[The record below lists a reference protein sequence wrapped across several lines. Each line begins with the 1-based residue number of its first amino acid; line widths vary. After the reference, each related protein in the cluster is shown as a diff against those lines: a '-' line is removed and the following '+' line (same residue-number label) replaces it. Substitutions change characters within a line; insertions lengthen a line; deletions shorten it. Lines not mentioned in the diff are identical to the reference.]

1 MIYITGAARGIGKFL
16 FEHFTNDGLNVVG
29 TYNNSVPESKY
40 ADKLSKVDITNAVN
54 VADWI
59 TTNKDTT
66 GNNILI
72 NCAGINY
79 SALAHKADL
88 EAWQNVINVNLIGTF
103 TAIHCILPLM
113 RENGYGR
120 IINFS
125 SVVGQKGIVGTS
137 AYAAS
142 KSALSGLAKSIAVEN
157 ATKGITINN
166 INLGYFDIGMISEVP
181 EKYHSTLLDS
191 IPNKSFGQPEDI
203 LSTVKYIINTNYLN
217 GTSIDLSAGLV

>member
-1 MIYITGAARGIGKFL
+1 MIYITGASSGIGKVL
-16 FEHFTNDGLNVVG
+16 FEHFSEEGLNVAG
-29 TYNNSVPESKY
+29 TYNHTVPESKNL
-40 ADKLSKVDITNAVN
+40 KHLTKVDICNSKN

-59 TTNKDTT
+59 AKNTDTS
-66 GNNILI
+66 GANILI

-79 SALAHKADL
+79 TSLAHKADL

-103 TAIHCILPLM
+103 NAIHGVLPLM

-125 SVVGQKGIVGTS
+125 SIVAQKGTRGTS

-142 KSALSGLAKSIAVEN
+142 KSALYGLAKSIAVEN

-166 INLGYFDIGMISEVP
+166 ISLGYFDIGMIREVT
-181 EKYHSTLLDS
+181 EKFRSALLET
-191 IPNKSFGQPEDI
+191 IPNKSLGHPTDI
-203 LSTVKYIINTNYLN
+203 ISTVKYIIDTAYLN

>member
-16 FEHFTNDGLNVVG
+16 FEHFSNEGLNVVG
-29 TYNNSVPESKY
+29 TYNKSLPDSKFIGQ
-40 ADKLSKVDITNAVN
+40 LSKVDITDHESVENWFAN
-54 VADWI
+54 NHD
-59 TTNKDTT
+59 NK
-66 GNNILI
+66 GINILI

-79 SALAHKADL
+79 SALAHKADIDS
-88 EAWQNVINVNLIGTF
+88 WKNVINVNLIGTF
-103 TAIHCILPLM
+103 NAIHSVLPLM
-113 RENGYGR
+113 RENGCGR

-125 SVVGQKGIVGTS
+125 SVVSQKGIPGTS

-166 INLGYFDIGMISEVP
+166 INLGYFDIGMISEVS
-181 EKYHSTLLDS
+181 EKFHTTILNS
-191 IPNKSFGQPEDI
+191 IPNKSFGQPKDI
-203 LSTVKYIINTNYLN
+203 LSTVNYLINTDYLN

>member
-16 FEHFTNDGLNVVG
+16 FEHFSNEGLNVVG
-29 TYNNSVPESKY
+29 TFNNSVPDSKFT
-40 ADKLSKVDITNAVN
+40 KQLSKVDITNPES
-54 VADWI
+54 VANWFANNHD
-59 TTNKDTT
+59 DTGT
-66 GNNILI
+66 NILI

-88 EAWQNVINVNLIGTF
+88 DAWKNVINVNLIGTF
-103 TAIHCILPLM
+103 NAIHSALPLM

-125 SVVGQKGIVGTS
+125 SVVSQKGVAGTS

-142 KSALSGLAKSIAVEN
+142 KSALSGLAKSIAIEN
-157 ATKGITINN
+157 GTKGITINN

-181 EKYHSTLLDS
+181 EKFHSAILNS
-191 IPNKSFGQPEDI
+191 IPNKRFGQPKDI
-203 LSTVKYIINTNYLN
+203 LSTVNYIIDTDYLN